1 VTIVSTP
8 ARDEQLLRE
17 LFDEH
22 APAVL
27 AYALRLTD
35 GDRGR
40 AEDVVQETLL
50 RAWRHPEAMAPDR
63 GSPRPWLFA
72 VARRIAVDA
81 HRRRRARPQEVGDDI
96 LAQIPTQDDDV
107 DRALD
112 GWLVGDALAA
122 LSPAHREVLVQ
133 TYFAGRSVAEAAE
146 VLGVPPGT
154 VKSRTHY
161 ALQALRL
168 ALLERGVTP

>member
-1 VTIVSTP
+1 MVT
-8 ARDEQLLRE
+8 ALADEQLLRA
-17 LFDEH
+17 LFDQH
-22 APAVL
+22 APAL
-27 AYALRLTD
+27 LSYALRLVD

-50 RAWRHPEAMAPDR
+50 RAWRHPQAMAADR

-81 HRRRRARPQEVGDDI
+81 HRRRRARPHEVGDDV
-96 LAQIPTQDDDV
+96 LAQIPAQNDDV

-112 GWLVGDALAA
+112 GWLVADALSA
-122 LSPAHREVLVQ
+122 LSSAHREVLVQ
-133 TYFAGRSVAEAAE
+133 TYFAGRSVAEAAQ

>member
-1 VTIVSTP
+1 MT
-8 ARDEQLLRE
+8 ALADEQLLRA
-17 LFDEH
+17 LFDQH
-22 APAVL
+22 APAL
-27 AYALRLTD
+27 LSYALRLVD

-50 RAWRHPEAMAPDR
+50 RAWRHPEAMAPNR

-81 HRRRRARPQEVGDDI
+81 HRRRRARPREVGDDL
-96 LAQIPTQDDDV
+96 LAQIPTQDDDL

-112 GWLVGDALAA
+112 GWLVADALAA
-122 LSPAHREVLVQ
+122 LSPAHREVLVE
-133 TYFAGRSVAEAAE
+133 TYFAGRSVAEAAR
-146 VLGVPPGT
+146 VLGVPAGT

-168 ALLERGVTP
+168 ALLERGVRP